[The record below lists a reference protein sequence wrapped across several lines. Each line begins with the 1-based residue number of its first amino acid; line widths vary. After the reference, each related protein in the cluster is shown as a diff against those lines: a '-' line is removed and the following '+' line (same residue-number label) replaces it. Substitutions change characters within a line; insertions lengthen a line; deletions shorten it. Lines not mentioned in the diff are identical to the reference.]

1 MIDPV
6 GVRSS
11 LETEGFNQGLYIS
24 VSAPFPRSMTAADE
38 DPVGSGTVSSTVCR
52 LPGFHE

>member
-11 LETEGFNQGLYIS
+11 LETKGFNHGLYTS
-24 VSAPFPRSMTAADE
+24 VSAPFQISMTAADE
-38 DPVGSGTVSSTVCR
+38 DPVGSGTVSSTVYR